1 MQSNSLQITY
11 GHGLKKV
18 VTIIYGRSQLKL
30 KEALIKN
37 QAYIFSIKSNSF
49 IVPSEMGLIWANPYG
64 RVDFGV
70 LFLGEDLAKSLHIH
84 G

>member
-1 MQSNSLQITY
+1 M
-11 GHGLKKV
+11 H
-18 VTIIYGRSQLKL
+18 IYLVLR
-30 KEALIKN
+30 A
-37 QAYIFSIKSNSF
+37 SF